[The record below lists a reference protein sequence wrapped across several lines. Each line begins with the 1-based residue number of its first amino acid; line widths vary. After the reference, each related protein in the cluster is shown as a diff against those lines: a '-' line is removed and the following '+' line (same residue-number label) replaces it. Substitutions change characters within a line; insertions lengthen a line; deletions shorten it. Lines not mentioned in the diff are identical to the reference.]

1 MILSMTLGV
10 DENEELKTS
19 VGTTSKVLAKA
30 KKIPQKMMPKEM
42 TARMVISKKMDR
54 IIRMIPR
61 TVKVIAVFR

>member
-1 MILSMTLGV
+1 MTLGV

-19 VGTTSKVLAKA
+19 VGITSEVFAKA

-42 TARMVISKKMDR
+42 TARMVISRKMDR